1 MTGVGSL
8 ELSHLDAPG
17 LVGQEEAEDE
27 QQTLVAVGET
37 QPDVMVIR
45 PARHVSLMY
54 CALSQGQRVMLK
66 RPANPDLRLVHD
78 VFVLILRDL
87 CSKRSDFPG
96 KNDLFSLNRQN
107 HIFCN

>member
-45 PARHVSLMY
+45 PARHVLLLY
-54 CALSQGQRVMLK
+54 YALLQCVMPK
-66 RPANPDLRLVHD
+66 SPANPDLRLVHN
-78 VFVLILRDL
+78 VLVLILRHL
-87 CSKRSDFPG
+87 GSKRSDFPG
-96 KNDLFSLNRQN
+96 KNNLFSLK
-107 HIFCN
+107 